1 MTKMPETTTGWKTK
15 SHQFSLHGILK
26 LATSGRQ
33 PGFVASPVGG
43 DSTSGR
49 GGPIG
54 GRNPCAGHGS
64 LQIRDRSLP
73 ECDYRANF
81 IAIQPGNC
89 GQSSNS
95 ADDGQRRVD
104 RGAWWRLERLATP
117 LAGATGHQSAIRP
130 KTDSALVVY
139 RVDTQS

>member
-1 MTKMPETTTGWKTK
+1 MKSLTMDPAQPLALRIDSTERDAMTKMPETTTGWKTK

-54 GRNPCAGHGS
+54 GKNTRAGHGS
-64 LQIRDRSLP
+64 IQTRDRPFP
-73 ECDYRANF
+73 ERDHR
-81 IAIQPGNC
+81 QT
-89 GQSSNS
+89 S
-95 ADDGQRRVD
+95 
-104 RGAWWRLERLATP
+104 
-117 LAGATGHQSAIRP
+117 
-130 KTDSALVVY
+130 
-139 RVDTQS
+139 